1 VSHRRRL
8 QWARLCYPLL
18 QMIPKAAQRQMW
30 FEFLERLVTPAS
42 TAAGQAEVELEHLCD
57 HDHQGELGS
66 DDMESVADVSS
77 ANRSL
82 RGRDAKLETES
93 RRWLLSLGLTEGAGK
108 VQVVWN
114 AKLRSTAGYARWPQ
128 WLVELNPRLVE
139 FDGQVDRTLKHEL
152 AHLIAYA
159 RAGRRRIEP
168 HGLEWRQACADLGIP
183 DESARH
189 TLPLPRTKQQRK
201 FVYAC
206 PACQTIVERVKRF
219 RRHTACLACCRKH
232 NRGAFDPRFQFVLVH
247 RKEPGDA

>member
-1 VSHRRRL
+1 MSHGRRL
-8 QWARLCYPLL
+8 HWASLCYPLL
-18 QMIPKAAQRQMW
+18 QMIPRTAQRQMW
-30 FEFLERLVTPAS
+30 FEFLEKLAAPQPEAEELPA
-42 TAAGQAEVELEHLCD
+42 VEL
-57 HDHQGELGS
+57 
-66 DDMESVADVSS
+66 AKDVEPLEDFQDVDPEGVS
-77 ANRSL
+77 RML
-82 RGRDAKLETES
+82 KGRDPVLEAQS
-93 RRWLLSLGLTEGAGK
+93 RGWLTALGLHEGTQK
-108 VQVVWN
+108 VHVVWN

-139 FDGQVDRTLKHEL
+139 FEGQVDRTLKHEL

-168 HGLEWRQACADLGIP
+168 HGVEWRQACTDLGIP

-206 PACQTIVERVKRF
+206 PVCQMTVERVKRF

-247 RKEPGDA
+247 RREPGAK